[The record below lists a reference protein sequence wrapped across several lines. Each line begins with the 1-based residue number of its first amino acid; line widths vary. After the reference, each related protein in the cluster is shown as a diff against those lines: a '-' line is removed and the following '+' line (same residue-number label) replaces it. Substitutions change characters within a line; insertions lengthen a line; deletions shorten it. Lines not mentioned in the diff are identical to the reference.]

1 MARRPRDARI
11 ETREARRR
19 LKVRKEPYWR
29 QVHKGLSIGYY
40 RGTQTGSWN
49 ARRIVDGR
57 KVYQRIATADDYADA
72 DGEIVLSYEQAVQR
86 VMNGDQIKP
95 ATAEGKYT
103 VSDAVKEYLQDLQAR
118 SPRGYHDAYLR
129 YRKHV
134 LPKFRARTVSSLT
147 RSEIRRWH
155 QQIAGTNSEDAEKYR
170 QRCNTAN
177 RNLSSLKAALN
188 FCYTEGRVSDRSA
201 WDQVKPFHNVDAPR
215 VRYLSELE
223 ARRLIN
229 RASREF
235 RPLVRAGLLTGCRYG
250 EIISLEVNHFDAD
263 AAVLQINEGKTGK
276 VRNVPLTDEGL
287 QFFVEQTAGRTGREL
302 IFQRA
307 TGRPWRKSE
316 QARPMLA
323 ACIAAKIEPPVSFH
337 ILRHTYGSLLARKRV
352 PLQIIS
358 AAMGHADTRMTQRH
372 YAHLSPDHVADE
384 VRKHLPTFIR
394 RKSKVARLK

>member
-19 LKVRKEPYWR
+19 LKARKEPYWR
-29 QVHKGLSIGYY
+29 QVHKGLAIGYY
-40 RGTQTGSWN
+40 RGVQSGSWN
-49 ARRIVDGR
+49 VRRTVNGR

-86 VMNGDQIKP
+86 VMNGDQAKP

-103 VSDAVKEYLQDLQAR
+103 VSDAVDEYLQDLQAR

-129 YRKHV
+129 YQKYL
-134 LPKFRARTVSSLT
+134 LPKFRTRTVTSLT

-177 RNLSSLKAALN
+177 RNLSALKAALN
-188 FCYTEGRVSDRSA
+188 FSYTEGRVSDRSA
-201 WDQVKPFHNVDAPR
+201 WDQVKPFHKVDAPR
-215 VRYLSELE
+215 VRYLSEAQ

-229 RASREF
+229 RASAEF

-250 EIISLEVNHFDAD
+250 EIISAESNHFNAD
-263 AAVLQINEGKTGK
+263 AAVLQIHEGKTGK

-287 QFFVEQTAGRTGREL
+287 QFFIEQTAGQTGREL

-307 TGRPWRKSE
+307 SGRPWRKSE

-323 ACIAAKIEPPVSFH
+323 ACIAAKIDPPISFH
-337 ILRHTYGSLLARKRV
+337 GLRHTYGSLLALQNV

-358 AAMGHADTRMTQRH
+358 ATMGHADTRMTERH

-394 RKSKVARLK
+394 RKSKVVRLK

>member
-1 MARRPRDARI
+1 M
-11 ETREARRR
+11 
-19 LKVRKEPYWR
+19 
-29 QVHKGLSIGYY
+29 
-40 RGTQTGSWN
+40 
-49 ARRIVDGR
+49 
-57 KVYQRIATADDYADA
+57 
-72 DGEIVLSYEQAVQR
+72 
-86 VMNGDQIKP
+86 
-95 ATAEGKYT
+95 
-103 VSDAVKEYLQDLQAR
+103 
-118 SPRGYHDAYLR
+118 
-129 YRKHV
+129 
-134 LPKFRARTVSSLT
+134 
-147 RSEIRRWH
+147 
-155 QQIAGTNSEDAEKYR
+155 
-170 QRCNTAN
+170 
-177 RNLSSLKAALN
+177 
-188 FCYTEGRVSDRSA
+188 
-201 WDQVKPFHNVDAPR
+201 
-215 VRYLSELE
+215 
-223 ARRLIN
+223 IN

>member
-358 AAMGHADTRMTQRH
+358 AAMGHADTRMTERH

>member
-147 RSEIRRWH
+147 RTEIRRWH

-307 TGRPWRKSE
+307 SGRPWRKSE

-394 RKSKVARLK
+394 RKSKVARLR

>member
-129 YRKHV
+129 YQKHV

-215 VRYLSELE
+215 VRYLSEVE

-307 TGRPWRKSE
+307 SGRPWRKSE

-358 AAMGHADTRMTQRH
+358 AAMGHADTRMTERH

-394 RKSKVARLK
+394 RKSKVARLR

>member
-1 MARRPRDARI
+1 MARRPRDAQI

-19 LKVRKEPYWR
+19 LKARKEPYWR
-29 QVHKGLSIGYY
+29 HIHAGLAVGYY
-40 RGTQTGSWN
+40 RGAKSGSWHV
-49 ARRIVDGR
+49 RRMVNGSR
-57 KVYQRIATADDYADA
+57 TTQRIGKADDYADA
-72 DGEIVLSYEQAVQR
+72 NGHDVLSYDDAVKLA
-86 VMNGDQIKP
+86 MTDGKAKP
-95 ATAEGKYT
+95 ATPEGKYT
-103 VSDAVKEYLQDLQAR
+103 VQQAIDDYLDDLEAR

-129 YRKHV
+129 YRKYV
-134 LPKFRARTVSSLT
+134 LPKFRKRAVMSLT
-147 RSEIRRWH
+147 RTEIRRWH
-155 QQIAGTNSEDAEKYR
+155 QQIAATNSEDPEKYR

-188 FCYTEGRVSDRSA
+188 FSYHEGRVSDRSA
-201 WDQVKPFHNVDAPR
+201 WDQVKPFRDVDAPR
-215 VRYLSELE
+215 VRYLSETE

-287 QFFVEQTAGRTGREL
+287 QFFLEQTAGRTGREL

-307 TGRPWRKSE
+307 AGRPWRKSE

-337 ILRHTYGSLLARKRV
+337 ILRHSYGSLLARKGV

>member
-86 VMNGDQIKP
+86 VMNGDQIKS

-103 VSDAVKEYLQDLQAR
+103 VSDAVKEYLKDLQAR
-118 SPRGYHDAYLR
+118 SPRGFHDADLR

-147 RSEIRRWH
+147 RTEIRRWH

-263 AAVLQINEGKTGK
+263 AAVLQINESKTGK

>member
-103 VSDAVKEYLQDLQAR
+103 VSDAVKEYLKDLQAR
-118 SPRGYHDAYLR
+118 SPRGFYDADLR

-147 RSEIRRWH
+147 RTEIRRWH

-307 TGRPWRKSE
+307 PGRPWRKSE

-394 RKSKVARLK
+394 RKSKVARLR